1 MTTKI
6 RQVVQARGE
15 TTTCSG
21 RAVISRKNIERC
33 QQLVGYLKPSPG
45 KRLSSKS
52 NPYLTFAWGTKK

>member
-21 RAVISRKNIERC
+21 WAVISRKNIERC

-52 NPYLTFAWGTKK
+52 